1 MWQII
6 DCRSRLSKG
15 SVFKFQMAGLLQE
28 PAGPLAPCP
37 RKAPRAESVC
47 GNSGPPREFHD
58 GIISAVQPLLFSR
71 TEMEARPTALSH
83 PPYQGR
89 DALFSGRRQRR
100 GGYYKLGTA
109 FNITTKVSKLHLLVE
124 PLPAISSSSDIHY
137 CVCKIVSKPMVLR
150 CVWKRTAGHL
160 FWMIPS
166 IAYLILLGP

>member
-6 DCRSRLSKG
+6 DCRSRLSKW
-15 SVFKFQMAGLLQE
+15 SVSKLQMAGLLQE

-71 TEMEARPTALSH
+71 PEMEARPTALSH
-83 PPYQGR
+83 PPLPAQRCSLLWEG
-89 DALFSGRRQRR
+89 AL
-100 GGYYKLGTA
+100 GGYYELGTA

-137 CVCKIVSKPMVLR
+137 CVCKTVSKPMILR

-160 FWMIPS
+160 SWMIPS